1 MPRLC
6 AIYPSY
12 WPQLWGETASA
23 WIYLSLCTIWVSYLT
38 SFRILS
44 FPLLAMDKKPFF
56 WGSPEIRGGDILGTP
71 HSIPYNQ
78 EQWKQNYCLLPRPPT
93 GPDVGLRKHVLITL
107 PRMLPVTQTFVL
119 ICLKNPV
126 RLQESDLK
134 IPLLRKSFLFPTFH
148 RDIGIPMGLPWWFS
162 FFFKKN
168 F

>member
-56 WGSPEIRGGDILGTP
+56 WGSLEIRGGDILGTP
-71 HSIPYNQ
+71 HSIPYDQ
-78 EQWKQNYCLLPRPPT
+78 EQWKQNYCLPPRPPT
-93 GPDVGLRKHVLITL
+93 GPDAGLRKHVLITL
-107 PRMLPVTQTFVL
+107 PRMLPVTQTFVSFR
-119 ICLKNPV
+119 LKKSCPSSRIRSKNSP
-126 RLQESDLK
+126 LQEVFPFSYL
-134 IPLLRKSFLFPTFH
+134 PPRCRYSHGSALMVFFLF
-148 RDIGIPMGLPWWFS
+148 
-162 FFFKKN
+162 
-168 F
+168 